1 MPADGYR
8 HVAGATAAPPG
19 GYDADIIILALNR
32 ADETLEAIASALAQN
47 GGRFHLF
54 ILDQGS
60 AAGTLARLASS
71 VEGRADA
78 TLVASG
84 KNLGVSGGRNL
95 ASAFGHGRIIVGL
108 DNDAAFANTFTV
120 AQAVAAFDVSA
131 ELGAIG
137 FRIVRH
143 DTGQDDL
150 SSWGYPAGLI
160 PKAGEAFDSV
170 TFVGAGHAIRR
181 AAWDQ
186 AGGYDAAMFFCW
198 EEFDFC
204 LRAIEAGWRIRYRG
218 DIAVRHRVAPEARM
232 RWSDARWFYFIRN
245 RLYIGHKTG
254 AGRAD
259 LAARFACYA
268 LRCLR
273 EGALWQALRALP
285 AAVRLAGDAPCQPLS
300 PATLEYLRRNDT
312 LHRWPAWLR
321 TARVKA
327 PPPPPREALPALRR

>member
-32 ADETLEAIASALAQN
+32 ADETLDAIASALAQN

-60 AAGTLARLASS
+60 PPETLARLASA
-71 VEGRADA
+71 VEDRDDA
-78 TLVASG
+78 TLVASDQ
-84 KNLGVSGGRNL
+84 NLGVAGGRNL
-95 ASAFGHGRIIVGL
+95 ATALGHGRIIVGL
-108 DNDAAFANTFTV
+108 DNDASFAGATTV
-120 AQAVAAFDVSA
+120 AEAVAAFDASA

-137 FRIVRH
+137 FRILRH
-143 DTGQDDL
+143 ATGQDDL
-150 SSWGYPAGLI
+150 SSWGYPAALL
-160 PKAGEAFDSV
+160 PKAGEAFDAV

-181 AAWDQ
+181 AAWEQ
-186 AGGYDAAMFFCW
+186 ANGYDAALFFCW

-254 AGRAD
+254 AGRTA
-259 LAARFACYA
+259 LGLRFAYYA
-268 LRCLR
+268 LRCLC
-273 EGALWQALRALP
+273 EGALWQAVRALP
-285 AAVRLAGDAPCQPLS
+285 AAVRLAGSAPRQALS
-300 PATLEYLRRNDT
+300 PATLDYLRRNDT